1 MKKEPLEL
9 NLSEFDEKRFGI
21 RTAHAA
27 NITQENLGEVMDF
40 CKANQVV
47 FLVARCVTSEILA
60 VHSMQRN
67 GFLLMDTIM
76 RFSVDVVNMYEAPG
90 VDILPVRPV
99 QPGEEDAVRALARET
114 FRGYRGHYHEDV
126 RLDPE
131 KCDGIYASLAYEACV
146 NNEETSIVHVCKIDG
161 EIVGFNILS
170 NPSPGV
176 GKAILKC
183 ISPEA
188 QKLGVGVSFVQ
199 PAITWY
205 LSRGVSVL
213 YGATQITNIASQKH
227 MLFLKFQPSASIYTF
242 HKWFD

>member
-1 MKKEPLEL
+1 MKNQPLKII
-9 NLSEFDEKRFGI
+9 LSKFDEKRFGI

-27 NITQENLGEVMDF
+27 NITQENLREVMDF

-161 EIVGFNILS
+161 EIVGFDIQKT
-170 NPSPGV
+170 PSPGI
-176 GKAILKC
+176 GKGVLTAIAP
-183 ISPEA
+183 SA
-188 QKLGVGVSFVQ
+188 QKRGVGLSFVQ
-199 PAITWY
+199 PKKDWFR
-205 LSRGVSVL
+205 SKGVTVTFS
-213 YGATQITNIASQKH
+213 GINITNIPSQK
-227 MLFLKFQPSASIYTF
+227 LLIVQNYLPYDSIYTF